1 MTDNNFSKVSYLVA
15 GLGVGSLIAML
26 FAPKSGDETREYLA
40 NKAKEGRG
48 YAEKRARNLKNR
60 AGDLVERGMDAVA
73 AKKDQI
79 ATAVNVGRDVYRYEC
94 EIARKI

>member
-1 MTDNNFSKVSYLVA
+1 VRDLR
-15 GLGVGSLIAML
+15 
-26 FAPKSGDETREYLA
+26 DR
-40 NKAKEGRG
+40 
-48 YAEKRARNLKNR
+48 AE
-60 AGDLVERGMDAVA
+60 DLVERGMESVA